1 MNPIQTSIWSLLKR
15 LWCALGA
22 KRKIQFSILL
32 QLMIISSFAEFLNI
46 GAVLPLLSLL
56 VAPDKF
62 IELPQIQEFMR
73 FFNIQSGSEFI
84 AIALISFGFVVV
96 FANAMR
102 MIVVW
107 ANVRLSS
114 SVGADLSIEV
124 YKRTLHQPY
133 IVHLSRNSSDVI
145 NVVTGQVNY
154 AVLTIAMVMNL
165 VGSVIMLAAM
175 VIAIWLVDPRIA
187 TAALVG
193 FSLIY
198 LLVAGITRARLNNAS
213 RRISME
219 SARVVKTLQEGLGG
233 IRDVLIDGN
242 QEVYSSIFHQA
253 DSRLRRARGNIE
265 IMSFIPR
272 FGVETLSLLFILSLA
287 YYLMDSNGGL
297 ADAIPILGALAIGA
311 QRMLPL
317 AQLVY
322 VSVTGIRGNKYSLID
337 TLNLLDQPLPQV
349 VLDQGVNVSFD
360 SKIILQNVSFKY
372 PGGDKWVLNDINFS
386 IRKGERVGII
396 GKTGGGKSTL
406 LDLVM
411 GLLEP
416 SEGKIMIDGV
426 VVTPKNIGGWQKHIA
441 HVPQSIYLADCSIGE
456 NIAFGIPR
464 NLIDFDRVRQCA
476 EQAQISTIIES
487 WPNGFETMVGERGV
501 RLSGGQRQR
510 IGIARALYKNA
521 DVIIFDEATSALDS
535 ETEASVINAIDNL
548 SSGLTILMIAHRLTT
563 LKGCSK
569 IIELSNGLISR
580 ECSYEQI
587 ASGSWAG

>member
-487 WPNGFETMVGERGV
+487 WSNGFETMVGERGV

-548 SSGLTILMIAHRLTT
+548 SSGLTIVMIAHRLTT